1 MRAKTVKGI
10 IITPLTMEMG
20 EVTIRAESTV
30 KIKGVKTGKV
40 KGVKD
45 NFTTVS
51 LADEKRG
58 IMIQVN
64 LADIKK
70 LIKEL

>member
-1 MRAKTVKGI
+1 MRAKTVKG
-10 IITPLTMEMG
+10 M
-20 EVTIRAESTV
+20 
-30 KIKGVKTGKV
+30 
-40 KGVKD
+40 KD
-45 NFTTVS
+45 DFTTVS

-64 LADIKK
+64 FTDIKN

>member
-1 MRAKTVKGI
+1 MRAKTVKGM
-10 IITPLTMEMG
+10 IITPLKMEMG
-20 EVTIRAESTV
+20 EVTIRAEKAG
-30 KIKGVKTGKV
+30 KIKGM
-40 KGVKD
+40 KD
-45 NFTTVS
+45 DFTTVS

-64 LADIKK
+64 FADIKK